1 MMTAHFH
8 RHSIAALLTAC
19 AAACAGCDRDAGKPA
34 ATTTAAPDAAAP
46 ASTSAASAPAATP
59 ATAPLR
65 VIATNLPL
73 ALFAGTIGG
82 DAVRVEMPVPAELD
96 PADWSPSAEAVLA
109 MQGADLILC
118 NGAGYEKWLATAAL
132 PHSRTLDTSGPIASS
147 LITLPEAVTHSHG
160 PGGAHTHSGT
170 ATGIWLD
177 FDLAAKQAE
186 AVGAR
191 LEAMRPADAPAMRQR
206 TQALVARLQALA
218 QRSAAVGAVFA
229 GAPVIASHPVYDYLA
244 RRAGLS
250 LRSVHWEPG
259 DEPSAD
265 DWQAFDTL
273 RASHPARVML
283 WEGEPTTGARDQLAQ
298 RGITVVVFAP
308 GPNAPAD
315 QRTLDAWC
323 AQMEASLAA
332 LQAAAAAA
340 PKAGG

>member
-1 MMTAHFH
+1 MST
-8 RHSIAALLTAC
+8 SITTRVHALAGAIAC
-19 AAACAGCDRDAGKPA
+19 AAVLSGCDRDAGKPA
-34 ATTTAAPDAAAP
+34 GSSAAAPAAAPDAAATP
-46 ASTSAASAPAATP
+46 ASSAP

-65 VIATNLPL
+65 VVATNLPL
-73 ALFAGTIGG
+73 ALFAGAIGG
-82 DAVRVEMPVPAELD
+82 DAVRVELPVPEETD
-96 PADWSPSAEAVLA
+96 PADWSPSAEAVAA

-118 NGAGYEKWLATAAL
+118 NGAGDEKWLATAAL
-132 PHSRTLDTSGPIASS
+132 PRSRSLDTSAPIAAS

-170 ATGIWLD
+170 ATGTWLD

-191 LEAMRPADAPAMRQR
+191 LEALRPADAAAMRQR
-206 TQALVARLQALA
+206 TQALVARLHALA
-218 QRSAAVGAVFA
+218 QRSAAVGAALA

-259 DEPSAD
+259 DEPSAA

-273 RASHPARVML
+273 YAAHPARVML
-283 WEGEPTTGARDQLAQ
+283 WEGEPTKGARDQLLQ
-298 RGITVVVFAP
+298 RGITVVVFFP
-308 GPNAPAD
+308 GPNAPEQ

-323 AQMEASLAA
+323 SQMEASLSA
-332 LQAAAAAA
+332 LQAAAA
-340 PKAGG
+340 PKPGG